1 MQLWQNPYA
10 ELMQNY
16 ADIFRKNKKKQKT
29 EKKQKPASLCRTLQ
43 HLRRTMQNYA
53 ELMRTFGVWCSKV
66 SLCAKIKLRPACCK
80 AVEFLGCFLFFLAVQ
95 PGYPDLK
102 TQMIYRKES

>member
-1 MQLWQNPYA
+1 
-10 ELMQNY
+10 MQN
-16 ADIFRKNKKKQKT
+16 
-29 EKKQKPASLCRTLQ
+29 LG
-43 HLRRTMQNYA
+43 RTMQNYA

-66 SLCAKIKLRPACCK
+66 SLCAKIKLRPAFCK
-80 AVEFLGCFLFFLAVQ
+80 AVEFLGGFLFFLAVQ